1 MKSSIFIIIHTFQP
15 HCAARTA
22 LEIWPPYPFFFLR
35 DDIHTRQTISVFACI
50 GNTKKNAVVQHRAVF
65 ALMISLFVFCFA
77 SSFCAAWFLFGI
89 RFDRPRLPGKS
100 NGRGL
105 CGWWEPVRVRLN
117 AFIWDAAAAAFEA
130 RSFLAT
136 FCIKLIISW
145 YGLRLTCASRIIIF
159 SIKLI
164 ARCIS

>member
-1 MKSSIFIIIHTFQP
+1 MNQQTSYSNMFQTIIMKSSIFIIIHTFQP

-100 NGRGL
+100 NGRGWVVGACQSSAQCL
-105 CGWWEPVRVRLN
+105 YLGCSSSS
-117 AFIWDAAAAAFEA
+117 I
-130 RSFLAT
+130 RSEVIFGDFL
-136 FCIKLIISW
+136 
-145 YGLRLTCASRIIIF
+145 Y
-159 SIKLI
+159 
-164 ARCIS
+164 